1 MKRNVVRLSFADFA
15 ISSLSLLLIVD
26 HSVSMSAGGRESSLD
41 QAKAKAKAEDLIRGL
56 RGNQR
61 AAVITLASDLGF
73 QTHLT
78 DNPRALL
85 DAIDRISPSTL
96 PLRLEALKGLEKPIG
111 GGSIHRVVF
120 VTDGVTRDEDLPTG
134 VEVIR
139 VGETR
144 GNVGIVAA
152 DMLLLPSLEQGLGL
166 YFQLASSFE
175 ESRSFDVIVRRS
187 GDGVIGKLIEV
198 TADPGL
204 NEPEIYTLV
213 DAEAGAWELEL
224 DLKDALS
231 ADNRA
236 WLVAQ
241 QQAPVKVRIAVE
253 EGYFFEKAVLAFE
266 EQNRLMMVE
275 EAPDVVL
282 AMASTP
288 DAPSSLIFQ
297 PDGTSQWWQGLGDDI
312 EEVVAKVL
320 VGDHPVLRSVD
331 VSSMRFVGA
340 RDLQTPDDAL
350 VLVESD
356 LGVPLIYV
364 AREEGRVAVVVNMDP
379 MASNFYFSA
388 WFPVLIQGVAMT
400 LSARDSPL
408 ASSYVVGKSAA
419 LPGYE
424 AVSPVDVFLP
434 GGRHV
439 EESGR
444 VFGPLTEFG
453 FYRMTRPKQEWEFGV
468 SMFQREETLLG
479 AGREVSSKE
488 VRNLASGSPL
498 AWWLTVFAMLVL
510 VAESVLYHRRK
521 VG

>member
-1 MKRNVVRLSFADFA
+1 
-15 ISSLSLLLIVD
+15 
-26 HSVSMSAGGRESSLD
+26 MSAGGRESSLD
-41 QAKAKAKAEDLIRGL
+41 QAKAKAEDLIRGL

-175 ESRSFDVIVRRS
+175 ESRSFDVIVSRS

-253 EGYFFEKAVLAFE
+253 EGYFFEKAVLALE

-297 PDGTSQWWQGLGDDI
+297 PDGTAQWWQGLGDDI

-320 VGDHPVLRSVD
+320 VGDLMRCMGRDWPVVAVSVKAD
-331 VSSMRFVGA
+331 ARFRNRLDGDARPDHSTRCPVSSPKR
-340 RDLQTPDDAL
+340 
-350 VLVESD
+350 
-356 LGVPLIYV
+356 Y
-364 AREEGRVAVVVNMDP
+364 
-379 MASNFYFSA
+379 
-388 WFPVLIQGVAMT
+388 W
-400 LSARDSPL
+400 LSC
-408 ASSYVVGKSAA
+408 
-419 LPGYE
+419 
-424 AVSPVDVFLP
+424 
-434 GGRHV
+434 
-439 EESGR
+439 SGR
-444 VFGPLTEFG
+444 CSRSFTVPPSLGKHHSISRTSVILARTE
-453 FYRMTRPKQEWEFGV
+453 
-468 SMFQREETLLG
+468 L
-479 AGREVSSKE
+479 
-488 VRNLASGSPL
+488 
-498 AWWLTVFAMLVL
+498 
-510 VAESVLYHRRK
+510 
-521 VG
+521 